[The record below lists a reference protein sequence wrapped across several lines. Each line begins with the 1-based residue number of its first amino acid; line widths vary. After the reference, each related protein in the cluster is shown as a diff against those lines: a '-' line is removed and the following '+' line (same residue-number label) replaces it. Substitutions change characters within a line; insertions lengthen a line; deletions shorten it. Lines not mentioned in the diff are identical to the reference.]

1 MALCPTGLLTS
12 VHCMAMCGGLN
23 LSQSMKRG
31 EQSSWRNSVLYNMGR
46 VCSYTLTGAL
56 LGALGSVVSISVEVR
71 AGIGLFAGIR
81 FIFRVQKGFSQDRLL
96 GLVCVMV

>member
-1 MALCPTGLLTS
+1 MALCLTGLLTS

-23 LSQSMKRG
+23 LSQSMKCG
-31 EQSSWRNSVLYNMGR
+31 EQSSWRNSVLYNMRR

-71 AGIGLFAGIR
+71 RYRIICWNLYAADGVEYAGSAAVFA
-81 FIFRVQKGFSQDRLL
+81 
-96 GLVCVMV
+96 